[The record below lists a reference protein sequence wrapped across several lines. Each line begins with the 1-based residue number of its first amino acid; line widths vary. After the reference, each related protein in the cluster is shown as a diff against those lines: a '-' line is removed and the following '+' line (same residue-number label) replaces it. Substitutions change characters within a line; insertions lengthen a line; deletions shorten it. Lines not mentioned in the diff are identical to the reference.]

1 MGEEGAKNSF
11 LQSEELENVSSVA
24 QFPAEFDRTSD
35 SITDK
40 KVTSSIV
47 DMSSSE
53 SKATQMS
60 VDASSEIQWTCSGN
74 QNTPGQEG
82 RQGATENYCTQD
94 TAETT
99 EDFHDS
105 NSSERKKSN
114 SDTSSEKSSAADD
127 SDLVFR
133 SAHEDYVT
141 VIDADLEVN
150 FNEKEISPDLQPVG
164 EVQEDCSGLLEEASQ
179 TPTLAS
185 SGTQSTERSIDVSAL
200 DSGSQELETAT
211 LSIPNDVVQRLQQ
224 LQDQLTSTQESWEEA
239 ILEKE
244 TFKQLN
250 MKVKDCVKD
259 ELNFLRQGLNDAK
272 GLLIEW
278 QSKMKEDVLLAVG
291 NLKEKGDLCGKH
303 ILQKTKEEFEVELVQ
318 MNAKFEK
325 EKKEFLEIKIR
336 LELEKKEIL
345 DQLTQL
351 QAEKERNE
359 SQHKEET
366 EKWSEIVTEYKA
378 KLEEHEGAA
387 QKVQENKSRY
397 EEDQQIRFNAIMMK
411 LKREKEHAVLQAQEK
426 IRELKQLLEQQEKDM
441 KSLAMEKDRM
451 TEEFGQARSAFC
463 KREQELVAGSVFF
476 LLFFFY
482 NFVRS
487 LLTAVWD
494 KMLKVTSALE
504 SAS

>member
-1 MGEEGAKNSF
+1 MKDQIPELASYLESSSVNVSMGEEGAKNSF

-40 KVTSSIV
+40 KVASSIV

-82 RQGATENYCTQD
+82 RQGAAENYCTQD

-239 ILEKE
+239 ILKKE

-272 GLLIEW
+272 GLLIEL

-291 NLKEKGDLCGKH
+291 NLKEKGDLWGKH

-318 MNAKFEK
+318 INAKFEK

-336 LELEKKEIL
+336 LELEKNEIL

-426 IRELKQLLEQQEKDM
+426 IKELKQLLEQQEKDM
-441 KSLAMEKDRM
+441 KSLAMEKDMM

-476 LLFFFY
+476 LNFFLQFC
-482 NFVRS
+482 
-487 LLTAVWD
+487 L
-494 KMLKVTSALE
+494 
-504 SAS
+504 